1 MTSSQHMTD
10 SLERITGSTDLG
22 LVTENSDL
30 IIEAIIEDMNVKLPF
45 FKELGQFNRIVV
57 HCMMPRRGKGRRVWG
72 WGGGE
77 E

>member
-45 FKELGQFNRIVV
+45 FKELG
-57 HCMMPRRGKGRRVWG
+57 P
-72 WGGGE
+72 
-77 E
+77 

>member
-1 MTSSQHMTD
+1 MTD

-45 FKELGQFNRIVV
+45 FKELGQ
-57 HCMMPRRGKGRRVWG
+57 
-72 WGGGE
+72 
-77 E
+77 